1 MIIEDSNSDDIDMI
15 EEYDMVP
22 LQSMMYGYDQ
32 MNMMSNMGMPVGYM
46 QDINSNMETNQYR
59 GINPWVGMGQFNYAR
74 SMNEFNQLGRMYRN
88 EAMEDYDELN
98 KNKSYIDKY
107 QDQPYIP
114 SMTASPSLQYNEVDS
129 IVKRIEKYNPAIFRR
144 LTRYGNSYVEARE
157 IVSRIVK
164 VSLMYRDE

>member
-46 QDINSNMETNQYR
+46 QDINSNMETNKYR

-88 EAMEDYDELN
+88 EVMDDYDELN

-144 LTRYGNSYVEARE
+144 LTRYGNPYVEARE

>member
-1 MIIEDSNSDDIDMI
+1 MKIEDSNSEDIDMI

-32 MNMMSNMGMPVGYM
+32 MNMMSNMGMPMGYM
-46 QDINSNMETNQYR
+46 RDMNSNMEMNKYR
-59 GINPWVGMGQFNYAR
+59 GINPWMGMGQFNYVR

-88 EAMEDYDELN
+88 EGMDDYEEVN

-107 QDQPYIP
+107 QEQPDIP
-114 SMTASPSLQYNEVDS
+114 SMTASPSPQYNEVDS
-129 IVKRIEKYNPAIFRR
+129 IVKRIERYNPAIFRR
-144 LTRYGNSYVEARE
+144 LTRYGNPYVEARE

>member
-1 MIIEDSNSDDIDMI
+1 MIIEDSNSEDIDMN

-32 MNMMSNMGMPVGYM
+32 MNMMSNMGMPMGYM
-46 QDINSNMETNQYR
+46 QDMNSNMEMNKYR
-59 GINPWVGMGQFNYAR
+59 GINPWVGMDRCKYAR

-88 EAMEDYDELN
+88 EAMDDYDEVN

-129 IVKRIEKYNPAIFRR
+129 IVKRIERYNPAIFRR
-144 LTRYGNSYVEARE
+144 LTRYGNPYVEARE